1 MQEGHGSLQIRI
13 LVLAMICLVV
23 SPSLSDPGWCEE
35 KSPAVYKI
43 LSPPKPDFSQLGWLV
58 GEWSGKLGA
67 KQPIGDAHFS
77 AAYDLDQR
85 FMIFR
90 EELSFEATKNAP
102 AYKDSWMGILSPR
115 AGGKTWW
122 LRTYT
127 SHGLIT
133 HYEVTANGSEIHFN
147 FEGGEAPPPGWLFR
161 RVIQRVSENDFI
173 DTVQVAPPVRPFF
186 DYYTARFT
194 RIAKGSPSPPAAASE
209 AKH

>member
-1 MQEGHGSLQIRI
+1 M
-13 LVLAMICLVV
+13 MCLVV
-23 SPSLSDPGWCEE
+23 CPTLADPGWCKE
-35 KSPAVYKI
+35 KSSAVYKI

-58 GEWSGKLGA
+58 GEWSGKMGT
-67 KQPIGDAHFS
+67 KEPTGDAHFS

-90 EELSFEATKNAP
+90 EELSFGATKNAP

-115 AGGKTWW
+115 AGGKTWS
-122 LRTYT
+122 LRIYT

-133 HYEVTANGSEIHFN
+133 HYEVTANGSEIRFN
-147 FEGGEAPPPGWLFR
+147 FEGGEAPPSGWLFR
-161 RVIQRVSENDFI
+161 RLIERVSDTNFI
-173 DTVQVAPPVRPFF
+173 DTVQVAPPDRPFF

-194 RIAKGSPSPPAAASE
+194 RVANGSPSPPAALSK